1 MPSNL
6 GISVS
11 IWAGFYA
18 FGIMRSFPSADLVL
32 VRGKGDFM
40 SSISISNALTNAPL
54 TSASAATNSAA
65 QTAQPAR
72 ATVQPAVTVRLS
84 QSQQV
89 YQLYNQGQGVSQI
102 AANLSLSVT
111 AVNSYLGIANSS

>member
-1 MPSNL
+1 
-6 GISVS
+6 
-11 IWAGFYA
+11 
-18 FGIMRSFPSADLVL
+18 
-32 VRGKGDFM
+32 M

-54 TSASAATNSAA
+54 TSASAAANSAA
-65 QTAQPAR
+65 QNTRSAP
-72 ATVQPAVTVRLS
+72 ATVQPAVTVKLS

-89 YQLYNQGQGVSQI
+89 YKLYNQGQRVSQI